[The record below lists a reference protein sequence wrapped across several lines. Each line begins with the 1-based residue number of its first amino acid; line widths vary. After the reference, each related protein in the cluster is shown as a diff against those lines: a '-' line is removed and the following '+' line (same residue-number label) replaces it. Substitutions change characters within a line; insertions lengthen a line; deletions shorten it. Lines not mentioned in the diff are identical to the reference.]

1 MAHTTRR
8 QWKLCTRWRCTRYRA
23 YERPLFIEHLCEC
36 GALTDLALATWRARV
51 CACRANTELR
61 RGGSDQCAHQVLQKT
76 NIIQITL
83 RFYAKILTGILSVT
97 CGAEQPR
104 ITHTLTR
111 TLAELLER
119 RADLVFF
126 ALVVFIE

>member
-1 MAHTTRR
+1 MPYGRGARAIA
-8 QWKLCTRWRCTRYRA
+8 LMSVRCLLNTCANVERSLTSHLRLDACGCVHAERTPNCDVGVRGSRA
-23 YERPLFIEHLCEC
+23 
-36 GALTDLALATWRARV
+36 
-51 CACRANTELR
+51 
-61 RGGSDQCAHQVLQKT
+61 GGSDQCAHQVLQKT

>member
-1 MAHTTRR
+1 MSV
-8 QWKLCTRWRCTRYRA
+8 RCLLNTCA
-23 YERPLFIEHLCEC
+23 NVERSLTSHLRL
-36 GALTDLALATWRARV
+36 GARGCVHAERTPNCDV
-51 CACRANTELR
+51 

-97 CGAEQPR
+97 SCGAERPR

-111 TLAELLER
+111 TLGARRAALER
-119 RADLVFF
+119 RALIWVFLTF
-126 ALVVFIE
+126 PRGGVGSG